1 MNYVCNVQPSLR
13 IFNHRSVGSMKFVV
27 RVEQQQRLPKIKCYI
42 YTFGKLILSFLDN
55 SVESLDENRRFHKTN
70 FTNFPLFF

>member
-42 YTFGKLILSFLDN
+42 YTFGKID
-55 SVESLDENRRFHKTN
+55 
-70 FTNFPLFF
+70 PLVPGQFCGIVR